1 MIFKKY
7 LCSCAL
13 DESTLSIEM
22 VKVEERQERMKK
34 KKENLK
40 TRVCTYLSIILSLAG
55 EALRTEFFPSP
66 FHPGRL
72 MGEAGRRDS
81 LASER
86 KLRALLGRAL
96 GGRLP
101 CRSLKT
107 QCEVCNHERY
117 IVKNY
122 SNIQKTTAMSSKNAI
137 TVTLQ
142 ALGRRLPCRSLNL
155 QQEVCNHD

>member
-1 MIFKKY
+1 
-7 LCSCAL
+7 
-13 DESTLSIEM
+13 M
-22 VKVEERQERMKK
+22 VKVEERKERMKK
-34 KKENLK
+34 KKEKLE
-40 TRVCTYLSIILSLAG
+40 TRAYLSIILSLAG

-107 QCEVCNHERY
+107 Q
-117 IVKNY
+117 
-122 SNIQKTTAMSSKNAI
+122 
-137 TVTLQ
+137 
-142 ALGRRLPCRSLNL
+142 
-155 QQEVCNHD
+155 QEVCDHHLKIYYQKI